1 MSLYDQII
9 AVYPETEIAHLITT
23 MKIILRD
30 DADGSPQWID
40 KWDCELPLPEGMKIG
55 K

>member
-1 MSLYDQII
+1 MSLYEQII
-9 AVYPETEIAHLITT
+9 GVYPELKDSDLF
-23 MKIILRD
+23 MSRKIILRD
-30 DADGSPQWID
+30 DSDGSPQWID

>member
-1 MSLYDQII
+1 MSLYEQII
-9 AVYPETEIAHLITT
+9 AVYPELENSELF
-23 MKIILRD
+23 MNMRIILRD